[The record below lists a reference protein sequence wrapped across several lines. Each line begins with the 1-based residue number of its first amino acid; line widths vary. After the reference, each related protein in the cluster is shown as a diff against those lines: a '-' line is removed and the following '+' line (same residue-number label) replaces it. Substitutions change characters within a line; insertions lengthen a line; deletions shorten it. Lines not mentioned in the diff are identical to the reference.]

1 MLGLLFT
8 AAAFVGPAARAP
20 TRSGE
25 ITMRKP
31 GQIGPD
37 NLQGKFITGS
47 YLNGL
52 HEWRVVSIV
61 HALSLTNPTVPN
73 HRRLHAHPGVPPVA
87 AFSHI
92 TMQQGRAAAFASAT
106 LAAARFSELSTIVCM
121 YTNSAFSIV
130 PDESV
135 STMSNSTSAV

>member
-47 YLNGL
+47 YLKGY
-52 HEWRVVSIV
+52 
-61 HALSLTNPTVPN
+61 TVGSRAPPGAVN
-73 HRRLHAHPGVPPVA
+73 SGTTRGSSGAEQMRL
-87 AFSHI
+87 
-92 TMQQGRAAAFASAT
+92 
-106 LAAARFSELSTIVCM
+106 LLC
-121 YTNSAFSIV
+121 
-130 PDESV
+130 
-135 STMSNSTSAV
+135 

>member
-1 MLGLLFT
+1 MNSWLVVD
-8 AAAFVGPAARAP
+8 AA
-20 TRSGE
+20 TLSGS
-25 ITMRKP
+25 R
-31 GQIGPD
+31 D
-37 NLQGKFITGS
+37 
-47 YLNGL
+47 LNNNS
-52 HEWRVVSIV
+52 VSFMFQSDRGNHNAVPIV

>member
-1 MLGLLFT
+1 MD
-8 AAAFVGPAARAP
+8 AATCHSR
-20 TRSGE
+20 
-25 ITMRKP
+25 
-31 GQIGPD
+31 D
-37 NLQGKFITGS
+37 
-47 YLNGL
+47 LNNNS
-52 HEWRVVSIV
+52 VSFMFQSDRGNHNAVPIV
-61 HALSLTNPTVPN
+61 HALSLITNPTVPN
-73 HRRLHAHPGVPPVA
+73 HRRLHAHVGVPPVA

>member
-1 MLGLLFT
+1 MLSDAATVSQAGRLNNNSVSFMFQSDRGNHT
-8 AAAFVGPAARAP
+8 AVP
-20 TRSGE
+20 
-25 ITMRKP
+25 
-31 GQIGPD
+31 
-37 NLQGKFITGS
+37 
-47 YLNGL
+47 
-52 HEWRVVSIV
+52 IV
-61 HALSLTNPTVPN
+61 HALSLKLTLRYLTN
-73 HRRLHAHPGVPPVA
+73 HRRLHAHLGVPPVA